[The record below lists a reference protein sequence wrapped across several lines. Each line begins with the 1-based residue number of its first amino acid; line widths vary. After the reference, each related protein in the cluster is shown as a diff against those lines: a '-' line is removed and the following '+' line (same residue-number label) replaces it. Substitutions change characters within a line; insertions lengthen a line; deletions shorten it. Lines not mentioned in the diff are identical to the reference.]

1 MLISVTNRLLCHGDF
16 LQRISLI
23 ASNKP
28 YMIILRE
35 KDMTEDDYIILAK
48 KVMKICSEYDV
59 KFSVNSFT
67 NAARKINA
75 QNIHVPLKMLAEN
88 PKLANEFHTGV
99 SVHSPQEAA
108 EACKLGAEYIIA
120 GHIFATDCKKNLP
133 PRGTDYLK
141 KVADVS
147 DVPVFGIGGINKDNM
162 QMIPDTGAKGFC
174 VMSELMSCSED
185 NFPYQ
190 LFKK

>member
-1 MLISVTNRLLCHGDF
+1 MLISVTNRLLCHDDF
-16 LQRISLI
+16 LERISLI

-35 KDMTEDDYIILAK
+35 KDMNKDDYILLAC
-48 KVMKICSEYDV
+48 KVMEICSEYNV
-59 KFSVNSFT
+59 KFAVNSFVD
-67 NAARKINA
+67 AARKIHA
-75 QNIHVPLKMLAEN
+75 ENIHVPLKMLAEN
-88 PKLANEFHTGV
+88 TALVSEFHTGV

-108 EACKLGAEYIIA
+108 EACKLGAEYLIA

-133 PRGTDYLK
+133 PRGLDYLK
-141 KVADVS
+141 EVVKAS

-162 QMIPDTGAKGFC
+162 HMVTDTGASGFC

-190 LFKK
+190 IFC